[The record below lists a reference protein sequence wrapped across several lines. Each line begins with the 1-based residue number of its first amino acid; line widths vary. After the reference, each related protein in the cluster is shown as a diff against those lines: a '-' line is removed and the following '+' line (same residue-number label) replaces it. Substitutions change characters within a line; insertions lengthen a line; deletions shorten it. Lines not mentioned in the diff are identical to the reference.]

1 MKTYFYIIYEKDES
15 FGKIVKEFQRNK
27 SKTEQQEIAEQCFL
41 FLENQQVSIKDCGIT
56 VDSID
61 HLNKELKQKLYYF
74 YKEKHGSKKR
84 TFYFSLVMF
93 VKNKKEREFYI
104 YLNKHENMISEKLDK
119 TLKSKNYTA
128 YVFLKSSTLKA
139 FDYNQA
145 VRILKDLDVYKD
157 YKISRIII

>member
-1 MKTYFYIIYEKDES
+1 
-15 FGKIVKEFQRNK
+15 
-27 SKTEQQEIAEQCFL
+27 
-41 FLENQQVSIKDCGIT
+41 
-56 VDSID
+56 
-61 HLNKELKQKLYYF
+61 
-74 YKEKHGSKKR
+74 
-84 TFYFSLVMF
+84 MF

>member
-15 FGKIVKEFQRNK
+15 FGKIVKEFHRNK

-41 FLENQQVSIKDCGIT
+41 FLEKQQVLIKDCGIT
-56 VDSID
+56 VDNIN
-61 HLNKELKQKLYYF
+61 HLNKELKQKLHYF
-74 YKEKHGSKKR
+74 YKEKYGSKKR

>member
-1 MKTYFYIIYEKDES
+1 MKTYFYIIYEKDGS

-56 VDSID
+56 VDSIN
-61 HLNKELKQKLYYF
+61 HLNKELKQKLHYF
-74 YKEKHGSKKR
+74 YKEKYGSKKR

>member
-41 FLENQQVSIKDCGIT
+41 FLENQQVSIKDCGIV
-56 VDSID
+56 VDNIN

-104 YLNKHENMISEKLDK
+104 YLNKNENMISEKLDK